1 MEIIDLDKCEADE
14 MRCGLNGSPTIV
26 SKTWKIGVVGGN
38 CKMHQGKA
46 AAELVS
52 EVFKDAVMLKEFVK
66 I

>member
-1 MEIIDLDKCEADE
+1 

-26 SKTWKIGVVGGN
+26 SKTWKIGVVGCN

-46 AAELVS
+46 ASELVN